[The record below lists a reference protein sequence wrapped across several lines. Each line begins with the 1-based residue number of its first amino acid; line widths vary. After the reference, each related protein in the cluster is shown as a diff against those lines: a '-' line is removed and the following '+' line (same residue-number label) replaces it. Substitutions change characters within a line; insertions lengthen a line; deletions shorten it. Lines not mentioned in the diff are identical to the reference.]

1 MMFLIGERLPSKL
14 HGYLSHLLLEVQPQT
29 FVGVVSARV
38 REQIL
43 AEITRQIGPFGAMTV
58 VISGKNEQG
67 FVVRVF
73 GQTTFTPLDLD
84 GIQVM
89 ARRNAG

>member
-1 MMFLIGERLPSKL
+1 MLLMIGERLPNKL
-14 HGYLSHLLLEVQPQT
+14 HGYLSQMLLEVQPQT

-38 REQIL
+38 REQLI
-43 AEITRQIGPFGAMTV
+43 AEVKRQLGPFGAMTI
-58 VISGKNEQG
+58 ISSSKNEQG